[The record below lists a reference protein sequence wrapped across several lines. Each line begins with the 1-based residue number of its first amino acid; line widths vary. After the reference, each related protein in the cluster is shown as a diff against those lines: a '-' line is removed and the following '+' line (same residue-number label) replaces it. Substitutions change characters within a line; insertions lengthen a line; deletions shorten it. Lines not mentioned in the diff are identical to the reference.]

1 MELIPFHTVSDNT
14 IQNTQVGMSID
25 RNGVPDYKGMIYQ
38 NVNDETEDVRQ
49 YLAYQCK
56 NTYGSINMNVNI
68 AKGAKLFKRAAP
80 DM

>member
-14 IQNTQVGMSID
+14 IQNTQVGLSID
-25 RNGVPDYKGMIYQ
+25 RNGVPDYRGFNYRTVIE
-38 NVNDETEDVRQ
+38 ETEDKQQ